1 MLSYSP
7 KNKSVM
13 ITPWCIITMLHT
25 ISIIAQKGG
34 SGKTTLALTLAVAV
48 EQASRT
54 AVVLDIDSQATACK
68 WSARRAADTPLVLA
82 VQPARLPDALT
93 TTAAHDVDV
102 VVIDTPARSGARG
115 AGSRSCRRSGRHPL
129 PPATLRPRNG
139 PGDAAGLVAC
149 GRRVRRRCAVG
160 GGRTRP
166 TDRPSPHRT
175 DKLWASRLPR
185 HAWLPGRRW

>member
-1 MLSYSP
+1 MLY
-7 KNKSVM
+7 
-13 ITPWCIITMLHT
+13 T

-82 VQPARLPDALT
+82 VQPARRPGALT

-102 VVIDTPARSGARG
+102 VVIDTPARSEHAALEAAR
-115 AGSRSCRRSGRHPL
+115 
-129 PPATLRPRNG
+129 
-139 PGDAAGLVAC
+139 VA
-149 GRRVRRRCAVG
+149 
-160 GGRTRP
+160 
-166 TDRPSPHRT
+166 D
-175 DKLWASRLPR
+175 
-185 HAWLPGRRW
+185 

>member
-1 MLSYSP
+1 MLY
-7 KNKSVM
+7 
-13 ITPWCIITMLHT
+13 T

-82 VQPARLPDALT
+82 VQPARLPGALT

-102 VVIDTPARSGARG
+102 AVIDTPARPEHGG
-115 AGSRSCRRSGRHPL
+115 AGSSSYRRLSLCLADVWRHNNNINTIHHVVCCL
-129 PPATLRPRNG
+129 IA
-139 PGDAAGLVAC
+139 
-149 GRRVRRRCAVG
+149 
-160 GGRTRP
+160 
-166 TDRPSPHRT
+166 
-175 DKLWASRLPR
+175 
-185 HAWLPGRRW
+185 